1 MTKGVFAVLIIVFIA
16 VTGFTMTAC
25 AGDDGNVS
33 GGSIVKSIELE
44 GNPITHGGNPTTGY
58 IWVCTISPEGVVRE
72 VSNEYIPDN
81 TNPNIVGSGGKF
93 VFTFEAVAAGEAE
106 LVFSYLRPWEEGK
119 PALKTVKYKAIADAD
134 KNLTLTEK

>member
-1 MTKGVFAVLIIVFIA
+1 MKKSVFTVLVIVFIA
-16 VTGFTMTAC
+16 VIGFTMAAC
-25 AGDDGNVS
+25 GNDDGSVS
-33 GGSIVKSIELE
+33 NIEGNRMIKSVELE
-44 GNPITHGGNPTTGY
+44 GNPTTGY
-58 IWVCTISPEGVVRE
+58 TWVCTISPEGVVNE

-106 LVFSYLRPWEEGK
+106 LVFSYLRPWEEGI
-119 PALKTVKYKAIADAD
+119 PALKTVIYKTIVDGN